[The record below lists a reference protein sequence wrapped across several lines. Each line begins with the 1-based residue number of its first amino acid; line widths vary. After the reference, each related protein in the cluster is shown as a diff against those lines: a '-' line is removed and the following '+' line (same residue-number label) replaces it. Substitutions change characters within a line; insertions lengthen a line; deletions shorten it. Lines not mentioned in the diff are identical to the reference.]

1 MGKATLEPNT
11 LKQSD
16 ISSPQKLVTI
26 ELQKNIA
33 HCTTGVDLNQIWG
46 QYTDLGDI
54 NLHAQIQ
61 VR

>member
-1 MGKATLEPNT
+1 MQNNFFEYWVGKATLESNT

-16 ISSPQKLVTI
+16 ISSPQNLVTI

-46 QYTDLGDI
+46 QYTDLGDT
-54 NLHAQIQ
+54 
-61 VR
+61 

>member
-1 MGKATLEPNT
+1 MGKATLESNT

-33 HCTTGVDLNQIWG
+33 HCTTGVDPNQIWG
-46 QYTDLGDI
+46 QYTDLGDT
-54 NLHAQIQ
+54 
-61 VR
+61 

>member
-1 MGKATLEPNT
+1 MGKATLESNT

-33 HCTTGVDLNQIWG
+33 HCTTGVDPNQI
-46 QYTDLGDI
+46 
-54 NLHAQIQ
+54 
-61 VR
+61 